1 MDDEQQTEFVRIKVN
16 EDIFDDLCAMFD
28 SYVNAH
34 DDLDLYEFA
43 ATLHY
48 LMELIDEDLGIVRTE
63 QDEVKGYLQ

>member
-1 MDDEQQTEFVRIKVN
+1 MNDEQQTELVRIKVN
-16 EDIFDDLCAMFD
+16 EDILDDLCGMLD
-28 SYVNAH
+28 SYVKAN

-48 LMELIDEDLGIVRTE
+48 LMVLIDEDLGIVRTE

>member
-1 MDDEQQTEFVRIKVN
+1 MNDEQQTELVRIKVN
-16 EDIFDDLCAMFD
+16 EDILDDLCGMLD
-28 SYVNAH
+28 SYVKAN